1 MPIRKCVLKLRAID
15 RAGCWSAGRV
25 EVKVAGEYNHGIRV
39 ISPGVSVCRGFD
51 FLGEL
56 LTTCVAIAPD
66 LVPRSFCEHVEVK
79 TLNETCQS
87 RTSSDHLPHEPQAS
101 TPRERITF
109 RSAKALTRPSIR

>member
-1 MPIRKCVLKLRAID
+1 VNLVSYQCFDKCEEVRME
-15 RAGCWSAGRV
+15 SA
-25 EVKVAGEYNHGIRV
+25 
-39 ISPGVSVCRGFD
+39 SPRTFSVCRGFD

-56 LTTCVAIAPD
+56 LTTCVAIAPE
-66 LVPRSFCEHVEVK
+66 LVPRSLCEHVEVE

-87 RTSSDHLPHEPQAS
+87 RASSDHLPHGPQAS